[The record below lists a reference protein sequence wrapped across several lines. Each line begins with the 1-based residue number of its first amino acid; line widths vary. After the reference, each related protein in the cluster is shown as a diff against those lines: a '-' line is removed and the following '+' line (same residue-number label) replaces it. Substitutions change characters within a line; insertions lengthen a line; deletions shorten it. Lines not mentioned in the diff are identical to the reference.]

1 MYCGRNKMSNTDSSL
16 VNFGIYCRLNNCKK
30 YKDYGYMTSW
40 ATTEEESIRFCQTL
54 SDKDEKNKY
63 YYFYV
68 DLHDNG
74 FSIINPTG
82 DKNGRLNRK
91 T

>member
-1 MYCGRNKMSNTDSSL
+1 MSNNNRL

-40 ATTEEESIRFCQTL
+40 TTTEEEAIQFCKSL

-68 DLHDNG
+68 DLNDNE

-82 DKNGRLNRK
+82 DKNGRLRQVL
-91 T
+91 

>member
-1 MYCGRNKMSNTDSSL
+1 
-16 VNFGIYCRLNNCKK
+16 
-30 YKDYGYMTSW
+30 MTSW
-40 ATTEEESIRFCQTL
+40 TTTEEESIRFCQTL

-68 DLHDNG
+68 DLHDNS

-82 DKNGRLNRK
+82 DKNGRLRQVL
-91 T
+91 